1 MSTEDETTLML
12 QVKASL
18 SDFSAKMGEMN
29 GILDQSKGKTEELGS
44 SWKETAQGFVAGTV
58 AIEAAKVAFEALKK
72 ITIEGVEEADKE
84 IVMMVRLRTELG
96 AGADAILEYAE
107 AQQKKTRFTVD
118 DILEAAN
125 SLTIHK
131 LNREEIEKLLPV
143 IQDFATKTGMSAT
156 ETANAFGRAIEYGS
170 TRGLR
175 PFGIEIEKNGSQLEI
190 FNSLIEAGNG
200 KVKGL
205 AEEAG
210 KAGLGGLKIMN
221 NELKETTKEFGEKL
235 IPYIQQLVE
244 KLAPLLNRLYS
255 DALGG
260 MEKWLTGIHSMISF
274 GSKLLKGQSWDE
286 AFASTSKEQ
295 QAHTGLGV
303 SSGIPTDRGSSTENA
318 PSRLGTTPITPGKKD
333 DFWQKQHEL
342 ILSNLS
348 VFKSKQEEA
357 LQELN
362 VALKNSETTIDKW
375 YEDGV
380 QKIIQTGEQ
389 EVKVYEEIK
398 RTSKDANEVKKAE
411 NEIDKSVIE
420 TNKKLL
426 DLFEKKTEALKKQA
440 QEKAQLQSLLDK
452 TSDEADVSN
461 GVGNQDPIANLKS
474 KFQKENTA
482 IADQN
487 AKKILEARKLHAT
500 DDQLAKLSADQQTA
514 IAKKQA
520 ADEKAIHDAKVK
532 IASEAAG
539 NLADIFQGLYETTGS
554 KSEAMFDM
562 MKAAQI
568 AQTIINTYSSATAAF
583 QSLAGIP
590 VVGTAL
596 GIAAAGAAI
605 AAGLANVEKI
615 TQTKMV
621 KKEYGG
627 SIDGASHAFG
637 GVNINAEG
645 GEFVHRKAAVQL
657 YGTKAMDALNRG
669 MIPPSALHAYTRES
683 SVPAAASG
691 GSGNSSQAIH
701 ITNLND
707 PRMID
712 RHLATSEGKSSVVN
726 FLGQNKMAIR
736 KAIGV

>member
-29 GILDQSKGKTEELGS
+29 GILDQSKDHTEKLGS
-44 SWKETAQGFVAGTV
+44 SWQETTKGFVAGTV
-58 AIEAAKVAFEALKK
+58 VVEAAKIAFEALKK
-72 ITIEGVEEADKE
+72 ITIEGVEEADKQ
-84 IVMMVRLRTELG
+84 IVMMLRLRTELG
-96 AGADAILEYAE
+96 SGADAILKYAE
-107 AQQKKTRFTVD
+107 AQQKKTRFTDD
-118 DILEAAN
+118 DILSAAN
-125 SLTIHK
+125 DLTIHK

-143 IQDFATKTGMSAT
+143 IQDFATKTGMTAT
-156 ETANAFGRAIEYGS
+156 ETASAFGRAIEYGS

-190 FNSLIEAGNG
+190 FNSIVEAGNG

-210 KAGLGGLKIMN
+210 KAGLGGLKTMN
-221 NELKETTKEFGEKL
+221 TELKETTKEFGEKL

-244 KLAPLLNRLYS
+244 KLAPLLNRMYS

-260 MEKWLTGIHSMISF
+260 MEKWLTGMHSMISF

-295 QAHTGLGV
+295 QTHMGLGV
-303 SSGIPTDRGSSTENA
+303 PSGIPTDRGSSTEDA
-318 PSRLGTTPITPGKKD
+318 PSRLDTTPNTPGKKD
-333 DFWQKQHEL
+333 DFWQKQHET

-357 LQELN
+357 LHELN
-362 VALKNSETTIDKW
+362 DALKNSETTIDKW

-380 QKIIQTGEQ
+380 QNIIQTGEQ

-411 NEIDKSVIE
+411 NEIDKSVVE

-440 QEKAQLQSLLDK
+440 QEKVQLQSLLGS

-461 GVGNQDPIANLKS
+461 GVGNQDPLANLKS
-474 KFQKENTA
+474 TQQKELGA
-482 IADQN
+482 IKDQN
-487 AKKILEARKLHAT
+487 AKKYLEAVNLHASKE
-500 DDQLAKLSADQQTA
+500 QLAKLAADQQTT
-514 IAKKQA
+514 IDKKIA
-520 ADEKAIHDAKVK
+520 ADEKAMNDAK
-532 IASEAAG
+532 IALASETAG

-562 MKAAQI
+562 MKAMQI

-605 AAGLANVEKI
+605 AMGLANVEKI
-615 TQTKMV
+615 TQTKME

-627 SIDGASHAFG
+627 SIDGASHALG

-669 MIPPSALHAYTRES
+669 LIPPSALHAYTGGS
-683 SVPAAASG
+683 SAPAASG
-691 GSGNSSQAIH
+691 GSGSSSQAIH

-726 FLGQNKMAIR
+726 FLGQNKMAVR